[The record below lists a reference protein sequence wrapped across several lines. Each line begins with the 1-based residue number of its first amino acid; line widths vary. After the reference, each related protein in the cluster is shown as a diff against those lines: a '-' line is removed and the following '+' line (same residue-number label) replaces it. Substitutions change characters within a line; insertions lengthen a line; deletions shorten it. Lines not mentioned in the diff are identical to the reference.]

1 LFKKTL
7 LAYVLHES
15 EWQAQGLTWN
25 KSLNEYNI
33 FLSRLKSRP
42 KVKQRP
48 RTFDDEEI
56 KKVPNLKR
64 HQTWIEVECL
74 KEEGTLCSYNMDL
87 KFEYNP
93 GI

>member
-1 LFKKTL
+1 MFKKTL

-33 FLSRLKSRP
+33 FLSRLQSRP

-74 KEEGTLCSYNMDL
+74 KEEGTPCSYNMDL